1 MDTEAPLRG
10 KHATAEFRAIA
21 EQGTIL
27 RCQVGSGVH
36 GTSVA
41 GTDNRDEMG
50 ICTEPPEYVI
60 GLRRFE
66 QYEHH
71 TAWERDGGLRNR
83 SGPGDLDITVY
94 SLRKWLRLALAG
106 NPSVLVPLFVPAAE
120 IVAETPLGAELRE
133 MAPRIVSRQAGER
146 FAGYLHAQRRGL
158 LSHDGK
164 GRDVTRPELIEKYG
178 WDTKYGGHMI
188 RLAAPGPSRLRRD
201 GRVAHQCL
209 RAGMGGQSVSAVW
222 FTSDTPGDACV
233 IPGCDKPPGRYR
245 KVCQSHRRKMRRYG
259 TYDGKPAQ
267 TVEERFWSK
276 VDRRSA
282 AECWPWLASHGQH
295 GYGWFRL
302 EGKMTRAHRV
312 AWMLH
317 HGRSPHGR
325 VIRHTCDNPPCC
337 NPAHLRSGSQAENV
351 ADIDERG
358 RRRPARGES
367 VHSTRLTEGAV
378 REIRELFSGP
388 DHPSRAE
395 AARRYGVSGCTIR
408 DVVNRRT
415 WRYLP

>member
-188 RLAAPGPSRLRRD
+188 RLGYQGIELLETGRITLPMPAAQRETVIGIRTGACS
-201 GRVAHQCL
+201 
-209 RAGMGGQSVSAVW
+209 M
-222 FTSDTPGDACV
+222 TDALA
-233 IPGCDKPPGRYR
+233 
-245 KVCQSHRRKMRRYG
+245 M
-259 TYDGKPAQ
+259 
-267 TVEERFWSK
+267 
-276 VDRRSA
+276 A
-282 AECWPWLASHGQH
+282 AELEEALRVLLETSPLPVHPDYAEMDRWLISA
-295 GYGWFRL
+295 YG
-302 EGKMTRAHRV
+302 RAW
-312 AWMLH
+312 A
-317 HGRSPHGR
+317 
-325 VIRHTCDNPPCC
+325 
-337 NPAHLRSGSQAENV
+337 GSQ
-351 ADIDERG
+351 
-358 RRRPARGES
+358 
-367 VHSTRLTEGAV
+367 
-378 REIRELFSGP
+378 
-388 DHPSRAE
+388 
-395 AARRYGVSGCTIR
+395 
-408 DVVNRRT
+408 
-415 WRYLP
+415 